1 MVTVVGELVAVL
13 EADTADLEQGFDK
26 AGAATDRYAQEQ
38 QAASLATMETLARQE
53 ALLGSMN
60 QVIGGYGKMVGAAQK
75 LNLVTEEQ
83 FQQLEKSRAALEM
96 AAGPIEIYIA
106 LKKAKVAMEAKDNTM
121 TGASTKATV
130 KHTGAMARLNAVY
143 MANPLIFIAV
153 LVVALVASLY
163 LLEKR
168 FGTITW
174 MVDGLAKMFRKFKE
188 DIDSVS
194 GSVTGLG
201 DKMGIIGDIGDKMT
215 GYIGSIT

>member
-1 MVTVVGELVAVL
+1 MTVVVGELVSVL
-13 EADTADLEQGFDK
+13 EADSSGAVDGFKK
-26 AGAATDRYAQEQ
+26 AGDATKEYEEKQRT
-38 QAASLATMETLARQE
+38 ASLATMEMLARQE
-53 ALLGSMN
+53 ALLSSLN
-60 QVIGGYGKMVGAAQK
+60 QVTGGYGKMIGAAQK
-75 LNLVTEEQ
+75 LNIVTEEQ
-83 FQQLEKSRAALEM
+83 FVALEKSRAALEM

-106 LKKAKVAMEAKDNTM
+106 LKKAKVAMEAKDNAM

-174 MVDGLAKMFRKFKE
+174 MVNGLSKMFRKFKQ
-188 DIDSVS
+188 DIDTVTA
-194 GSVTGLG
+194 SVTGLG
-201 DKMGIIGDIGDKMT
+201 DKMGVIGDIGDKIT
-215 GYIGSIT
+215 GYVGSIT